1 MTPETT
7 GILGI
12 VFLLVLFV
20 LRMPVAFAMAFI
32 GLIGF
37 AYLGGIE
44 SALSLLAQD
53 IFDMLSS

>member
-20 LRMPVAFAMAFI
+20 LRMPVAFAMAFV

-37 AYLGGIE
+37 AYLGMSNQE
-44 SALSLLAQD
+44 NKKTRK
-53 IFDMLSS
+53 